1 MTKSKEVVDWKAALN
16 QQIDVVKKMVD
27 HDGIPVISLKNG
39 RMSMNDELLPND
51 EIEVVILAHIFEKS
65 WYDRAYDPDNKDGPD
80 CFALGTDQYDMYP
93 HENVAK
99 PPNDSCKGC
108 PMAEFG
114 TALQGKGPA
123 CKTRAKLLVV
133 SAPSDLDAAMLNSK
147 DLEFA
152 LYKTQPTSVVNF
164 SGKKG
169 YLKQLAANGMACWG
183 AVSKIM
189 IKPHPKKM
197 NETTFAAVRPLG
209 DDAMMAAAFSRI
221 PEAEAA
227 LLQAYT
233 YEDEDADKP
242 KSETGTA
249 GKTKY

>member
-16 QQIDVVKKMVD
+16 QQVDTVKKMVD

-80 CFALGTDQYDMYP
+80 CFALGDDQYNMFP
-93 HENVAK
+93 HDNVPK

-108 PMAEFG
+108 PMAEYG

-123 CKTRAKLLVV
+123 CKTRMKLLVV
-133 SAPSDLDAAMLNSK
+133 AAPANMDADFLTNK

-169 YLKQLAANGMACWG
+169 YLKQLASNGMACWG
-183 AVSKIM
+183 AVTKIM

-197 NETTFAAVRPLG
+197 NETTFSAVRPLG

-227 LLQAYT
+227 LLEAFT
-233 YEDEDADKP
+233 YEDEDKDKP
-242 KSETGTA
+242 VSETGTA
-249 GKTKY
+249 GSSKY